1 MPLSSQ
7 LAILL
12 KSSTRFNSQ
21 IVHWYHEHTACSS
34 QLAILLMLRFYSK
47 SNVFNTKLVK
57 SSVPHSSNFPKI
69 SENSW
74 TIGSST
80 AHASKLSANHR
91 QISAVWRT
99 RKKMKLFSGL
109 TPDQKSY
116 FLCVARCPWQRNSA
130 PCGREYRQGK
140 IPVLTPSL
148 RTYLCLYL

>member
-7 LAILL
+7 LVILL

-34 QLAILLMLRFYSK
+34 QLAILLMLRFDYK

-80 AHASKLSANHR
+80 VHASKLSANHR
-91 QISAVWRT
+91 QISTVWRT
-99 RKKMKLFSGL
+99 RKKNEAFLWFNARSKIIFS
-109 TPDQKSY
+109 
-116 FLCVARCPWQRNSA
+116 VRCTMSMAAELGSMWA
-130 PCGREYRQGK
+130 G
-140 IPVLTPSL
+140 V
-148 RTYLCLYL
+148 